1 MISCSTPSS
10 VVLREIQ
17 EKFEEAMKRY
27 GSLEAYDVLMKD
39 GSLAYNLNLNIGPS
53 CLGIDEIDLF
63 ILTDG
68 LFLLEKG
75 NFFVEELDELQKV
88 LSIFYGSPFS
98 LSIEPMD
105 VLWPRY
111 HVCIQTVHLKTVE
124 ELKERVYALKLLL
137 TKVFKIFNVK
147 E

>member
-1 MISCSTPSS
+1 MKSYG
-10 VVLREIQ
+10 VLET
-17 EKFEEAMKRY
+17 
-27 GSLEAYDVLMKD
+27 YDVPIKD
-39 GSLAYNLNLNIGPS
+39 GSLAYNLNLNIGSS

-63 ILTDG
+63 ISTDG

-75 NFFVEELDELQKV
+75 DFFVEELDELQKI

-98 LSIEPMD
+98 LSLEPMD

-124 ELKERVYALKLLL
+124 ELKEHVHTLKLLL
-137 TKVFKIFNVK
+137 TKVFKIFNEK